1 MSHPIKSALLF
12 VSILMLVTDHP
23 VNGLKENEEVTD
35 DFDTGAAD
43 FWQWIPG
50 AAEENSTTV
59 WHLSKHGDPP
69 PFGIDAVRPPMEDNG
84 GGYLEIVPFSD
95 SPAQILSNVFDL
107 LPYATVEMT
116 YWNVVPIPV
125 QGRNTVLILYLEFQ
139 NVTLNDETD
148 IEPPLRT
155 VMVFKAPT
163 PTDPS
168 PGWTTV
174 TVDLPITEPC
184 QVQLRIDGT
193 RTDLPTTG
201 LAVSKITV
209 KNGVDVSTT
218 TSTTMSSTTTRA
230 QSPSTESVTTPTR
243 YAVDKST
250 STTSTTTPTT
260 TSTSAPGATPP
271 TSTTLDSST
280 VTSAASTEESTVS
293 DLPTETFSSDS
304 PSSSTSTSSTSSPTS
319 TVTTSISPPQMTS
332 SSLSSITSTTTNLPT
347 SSSLSSL
354 ITSTSTIVTT
364 ASTIGINITTTTID
378 LPTATSSTPKLTTT
392 SSTTTSSAFSTR
404 PTTSA
409 SMSSTDFTDPPTLT
423 PPSGMTTNQLR
434 DVLIGV
440 GVAILLF
447 FLFCLLFT
455 ICYRRHRR
463 RAYLI
468 ENRQLENGIIRSL
481 ELTDQF
487 PYTIH
492 KNESD
497 SSSISSTTASDCPLA
512 PKPPGQTSVKDLL
525 PNFLRSLSSTSSKI
539 TKLT

>member
-1 MSHPIKSALLF
+1 
-12 VSILMLVTDHP
+12 MLVTDHP